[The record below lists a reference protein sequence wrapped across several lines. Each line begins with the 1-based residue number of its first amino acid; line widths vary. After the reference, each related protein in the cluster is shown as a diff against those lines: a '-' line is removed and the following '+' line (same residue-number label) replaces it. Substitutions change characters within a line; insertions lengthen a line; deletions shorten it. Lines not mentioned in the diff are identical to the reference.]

1 MQWNSTW
8 RKYFKAR
15 NFNPLL
21 ALTLITLN
29 GCGSYPG
36 VMAGNW
42 LITLTPSVSL
52 DQVLATTT
60 LKQSGTQISGTVAFR
75 GVSASCNANA
85 SVSGTLQGNSLDI
98 VFVQSQS
105 IAELTGTV
113 NMAFTSGSGAYA
125 VGGSSCFQALGPG
138 AWSAVFIGN

>member
-1 MQWNSTW
+1 MESNSISCKYLTA
-8 RKYFKAR
+8 RKFTP
-15 NFNPLL
+15 FLL
-21 ALTLITLN
+21 LTLLIVN

-42 LITLTPSVSL
+42 LITLTPSISL

-125 VGGSSCFQALGPG
+125 IGGSSCLQALGPG

>member
-1 MQWNSTW
+1 MESNSISCKYLTA
-8 RKYFKAR
+8 RKFTP
-15 NFNPLL
+15 FLL
-21 ALTLITLN
+21 LTLLIVN

-42 LITLTPSVSL
+42 LITLTPSISL

-105 IAELTGTV
+105 IAELTGTI

-125 VGGSSCFQALGPG
+125 ITGNSCLQSLGPG
-138 AWSAVFIGN
+138 SWSAVFISN

>member
-1 MQWNSTW
+1 MESNSISCKYLTA
-8 RKYFKAR
+8 RKFTP
-15 NFNPLL
+15 FLL
-21 ALTLITLN
+21 LTLLIVN

-42 LITLTPSVSL
+42 LITLTPSISL

-105 IAELTGTV
+105 IAELTGTI

-125 VGGSSCFQALGPG
+125 IGGSSCLQALGPG